1 MRLNKRIWKTA
12 KFFATCRIKILNFMN
27 SKNITLSTL
36 ASMEDYDPNSMSVDQ
51 ARQLIK
57 QFLSPV
63 TETETINVQTAFH
76 RTLAANVLSPMNVPP
91 HNYSSMDGYAVRAAD
106 LTGSVT
112 KLKKIGTSFAGHGF
126 DGKVDEGECVRI
138 MTGALIPA
146 GSDSVVMQE
155 QSKADGD
162 TIEFGTACK
171 RGQNIR
177 LIGEDIQQG
186 AVVLAQG
193 QRINAAEMG
202 LLASLGFAEISVFR
216 KLKIA
221 IFSTGDELIQPGKAL
236 AGGQIYDSNR
246 YSLIGL
252 LTELGVEILDMG
264 NIRDD
269 KNAVRE
275 ALQKAS
281 SLADV
286 IITSGGVS
294 VGDADY
300 IKELLDELGEVV
312 FWKLAM
318 KPGRPLAYGKVG
330 HCHFFGLPGNPVA
343 VMVTFLQFVRNALWE
358 LMGQHPKPVFS
369 FQAIS
374 TTPIKKAAGRT
385 EFQRGILTQGDDG
398 VWRVETTGEQGSGI
412 LSSMSRANCFIVLPM
427 EQGNVE
433 KGSVVQIQLF

>member
-1 MRLNKRIWKTA
+1 MD
-12 KFFATCRIKILNFMN
+12 
-27 SKNITLSTL
+27 SKNLTLSTL
-36 ASMEDYDPNSMSVDQ
+36 ASMEDYDPNSMPVEQ

-63 TETETINVQTAFH
+63 TETATIKVQDAFH
-76 RTLAANVLSPMNVPP
+76 RTLAADVLSPMNVPP
-91 HNYSSMDGYAVRAAD
+91 HDYSSMDGYAVRAAD
-106 LTGSVT
+106 LGSPGN
-112 KLKKIGTSFAGHGF
+112 KLKKIGTSFAGHAFEGT
-126 DGKVDEGECVRI
+126 VSAGECVRI
-138 MTGALIPA
+138 MTGATIPA

-155 QSKADGD
+155 QTKVDGD
-162 TIEFGTACK
+162 QVEFSAACK

-177 LIGEDIQQG
+177 LVGEDIQQG
-186 AVVLAQG
+186 AVVLAKG

-221 IFSTGDELIQPGKAL
+221 IFSTGDELVQPGNVL

-246 YSLIGL
+246 FTLIGL
-252 LTELGVEILDMG
+252 LTELGAEILDMG

-281 SLADV
+281 GQADL

-330 HCHFFGLPGNPVA
+330 DCHFFGLPGNPVA

-358 LMGQHPKPVFS
+358 LMGQHPKPAFS
-369 FQAIS
+369 FQAIC

-398 VWRVETTGEQGSGI
+398 LWTVQTTGEQGSGI

>member
-1 MRLNKRIWKTA
+1 MH
-12 KFFATCRIKILNFMN
+12 
-27 SKNITLSTL
+27 SKNLTLSTL
-36 ASMEDYDPNSMSVDQ
+36 ASMEDYDPNSMPVEQ

-63 TETETINVQTAFH
+63 TETETIKIQDAFH
-76 RTLAANVLSPMNVPP
+76 RTLAADVLSPMNVPP
-91 HNYSSMDGYAVRAAD
+91 HDYSSMDGYAVRADD
-106 LTGSVT
+106 LTGSSN
-112 KLKKIGTSFAGHGF
+112 KLKKIGSSFAGHAF
-126 DGKVDEGECVRI
+126 AGKVGAGECVRI
-138 MTGALIPA
+138 MTGATIPD

-155 QSKADGD
+155 QVKVDGD
-162 TIEFGTACK
+162 NIEFSAACK
-171 RGQNIR
+171 CGQNIR
-177 LIGEDIQQG
+177 LLGEDIQKG
-186 AVVLAQG
+186 AVVLSQG

-202 LLASLGFAEISVFR
+202 LLASLGFAEITVFR

-221 IFSTGDELIQPGKAL
+221 IFSTGDELIQPGKSL
-236 AGGQIYDSNR
+236 ASGQIYDSNR
-246 YSLIGL
+246 FTLIGL
-252 LTELGVEILDMG
+252 LTELGAEILDMG

-269 KNAVRE
+269 KNAVRA
-275 ALQKAS
+275 ALLKAS
-281 SLADV
+281 SQADV

-300 IKELLDELGEVV
+300 IKELLDEVGEVV

-330 HCHFFGLPGNPVA
+330 KCHFFGLPGNPVA

-358 LMGQHPKPVFS
+358 LMGQHPKPAFS
-369 FQAIS
+369 FQAIC

-398 VWRVETTGEQGSGI
+398 LWTVQTTGEQGSGI